1 MPVRLV
7 VADDWRPS
15 LMTERWLLE
24 LEKEGLLRHRT
35 SLSSPEWIAAP
46 ADHREPQPPK
56 GYVVSFAKFHR
67 HGMGSPPSRL
77 MRALCLHYGVE
88 LQQFSPNA
96 ITVAAVFAAVCEGY
110 LGMMPHWELWLHLYR
125 GELFNA
131 PTGTTGVRKPMWAGC
146 LNLVLKTGKS
156 ERPREYIPVG
166 LSTTHAS
173 WDSQW
178 FYLRNDDDLLPAY
191 TGRLIMERPENWTYD
206 IVQAHQSRLDP
217 LLDAMKKLCLE
228 GLTAALVL
236 SVVHHRRVLPLM
248 SRPLR
253 MDEMGPGV
261 SSRDL
266 EACRMSNEASA
277 DDEVAARVRAAIAGD
292 FKPEHV
298 NGFPM
303 RPDAGSIDLVCS
315 LLVHSFDSGIL
326 STPFLS
332 LPLFS
337 AGTD

>member
-7 VADDWRPS
+7 AADDWRPS
-15 LMTERWLLE
+15 SMTERRLLE
-24 LEKEGLLRHRT
+24 LEKEGLLRRRT
-35 SLSSPEWIAAP
+35 SLSSPEWIAPP
-46 ADHREPQPPK
+46 ASHRAPQPPE

-67 HGMGSPPSRL
+67 HGLGAPPSRF
-77 MRALCLHYGVE
+77 MRALCFHYGVE
-88 LQQFSPNA
+88 LQHFSPNA
-96 ITVAAVFAAVCEGY
+96 ITVAAVFAAVCEGF

-125 GELFNA
+125 GELFHA
-131 PTGTTGVRKPMWAGC
+131 STGTTGVRKPVRAGC
-146 LNLVLKTGKS
+146 LNLVQKTGKTD
-156 ERPREYIPVG
+156 RPREYIPVG
-166 LSTTHAS
+166 LSTNHAG

-178 FYLRNDDDLLPAY
+178 FYLRNDDNLLPPY
-191 TGRLIMERPENWTYD
+191 SGRLILERPADWTYGV
-206 IVQAHQSRLDP
+206 VQAHQPRLDP
-217 LLDAMKKLCLE
+217 LLDALKKLRQE

-236 SVVHHRRVLPLM
+236 SAVHHRRVLPLM

-266 EACRMSNEASA
+266 EACRMSSEPPA

-303 RPDAGSIDLVCS
+303 RPDAGSIDLVRF
-315 LLVHSFDSGIL
+315 LLARILDSGFPL
-326 STPFLS
+326 FPFLS
-332 LPLFS
+332 LP
-337 AGTD
+337 